1 MYKNAVIPARCASPG
16 PESRSFNRSCNPDL
30 NLDSRFTMRCP
41 GMTKRG
47 FTLIELLVVVLIIGI
62 LSAVALPQYEKAV
75 EKSRVSTMYPLVK
88 ALAEAEQAYYM
99 ANGEYTCDLSQLDIS
114 LSFGE
119 PLSEG
124 AYTGQITGQKTEDW
138 QLGCVSNGD
147 WKSIRASRLRGK
159 YRVTLQYSLNTA
171 LGSVKPGWYCV
182 EGAGPQESPCQKL
195 LGVPASSKVVSNWF
209 GRWYKMD
216 VQ

>member
-1 MYKNAVIPARCASPG
+1 MCQKAVIPARCAPPA
-16 PESRSFNRSCNPDL
+16 PESSLSNRSCNPYL

-75 EKSRVSTMYPLVK
+75 EKNRVSTMYPLVK
-88 ALAEAEQAYYM
+88 SLAEAEHAYYM
-99 ANGEYTCDLSQLDIS
+99 ANGEYTCDLSQLDVS
-114 LSFGE
+114 LNFGE
-119 PLSEG
+119 PFSTG
-124 AYTGQITGQKTEDW
+124 YYTGRMEGQKNKEW
-138 QLGCVSNGD
+138 QVGCVDNGK
-147 WKSIRASRLRGK
+147 WKGIRAIRLGGR
-159 YRVTLQYSLNTA
+159 YPVWLQYSLTPW
-171 LGSVKPGWYCV
+171 GSAKEGWYCV
-182 EGAGPQESPCQKL
+182 EYAQRQESPCQKL
-195 LGVPASSKVVSNWF
+195 LGVPASSKIISNWF